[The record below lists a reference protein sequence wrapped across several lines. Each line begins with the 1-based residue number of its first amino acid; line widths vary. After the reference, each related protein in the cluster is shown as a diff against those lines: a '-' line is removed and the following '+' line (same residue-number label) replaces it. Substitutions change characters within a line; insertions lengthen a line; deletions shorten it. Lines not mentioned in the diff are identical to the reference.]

1 MAANET
7 LILDLL
13 IILALVALTALY
25 VAAEFASVAV
35 KVVRI
40 QALAEDGNKTA
51 QRLLPHLR
59 DAHCL
64 DRYVAACQ
72 VGITISSLVLG
83 AYGQRRLALHFQPL
97 VDRLGG
103 LDAVTSASLT
113 ATAALILMTVFHVV
127 LGELLPKAIA
137 LRYPEKIAL
146 ALTYPM
152 LASLAVFG
160 WSIRLLNGTGNWIL
174 SLFRLPTAGHRH
186 VHSPEELQQ
195 LVSHDNHS
203 VTLDDTERRMLTR
216 VFRFGDHVA
225 QEIMV
230 PRMKMVTLR
239 LDAPLEES
247 LKVMHSSGHT
257 RFPLLSGDADKVEGY
272 VHLKDVT
279 VALAEGRCEDLR
291 ALMRPVHYAP
301 ASLSVDRLFERM
313 RKERAHLMVLVD
325 EFGGTAGILTM
336 QDVLHEVIGEM
347 QDEFGPR
354 KGRVIEKG
362 ERSVLVRGN
371 LLLDRLSEETGWA
384 LESAPASTVGGLVMH
399 LLGRP
404 ATEGDSVE
412 FSGARFTATEVVGKR
427 VARVRVERD

>member
-1 MAANET
+1 M
-7 LILDLL
+7 ILDLL
-13 IILALVALTALY
+13 IILGLVALTALY

-40 QALAEDGNKTA
+40 QSLAEEGNKTA

-83 AYGQRRLALHFQPL
+83 AYGQRRLAVYFQPL

-103 LDAVTSASLT
+103 LDAVTTASITTT
-113 ATAALILMTVFHVV
+113 AVLILMTVFHVV

-137 LRYPEKIAL
+137 LRFPEKIAL

-152 LASLAVFG
+152 LASLWLFG

-174 SLFRLPTAGHRH
+174 SLFKLPTAGHRH

-195 LVSHDNHS
+195 LVSHDTRS
-203 VTLDDTERRMLTR
+203 VTLEDSERRLLTR
-216 VFRFGDHVA
+216 VFRFGNHVA

-230 PRMKMVTLR
+230 PRMKMVTLS
-239 LDAPLEES
+239 LDAPLEDS
-247 LKVMHSSGHT
+247 LKVMRDSGHT
-257 RFPLLSGDADKVEGY
+257 RFPLVSGDADKVEGY

-279 VALAEGRCEDLR
+279 VALAEGRSDSLR
-291 ALMRPVHYAP
+291 ELMRPVHYAP

-325 EFGGTAGILTM
+325 EFGGTSGILTM
-336 QDVLHEVIGEM
+336 QDILHEIVGEM
-347 QDEFGPR
+347 ADEFGPR
-354 KGRVIEKG
+354 KGRVL
-362 ERSVLVRGN
+362 ERSERSMLVRGN
-371 LLLDRLSEETGWA
+371 LLLDQLAEEVGWK
-384 LESAPASTVGGLVMH
+384 LESAPSSTVGGLVMH

-404 ATEGDSVE
+404 AQEGDTVE
-412 FSGARFTATEVVGKR
+412 FSGARFTATDVVGKR
-427 VARVRVERD
+427 ISRVRIERD

>member
-1 MAANET
+1 M
-7 LILDLL
+7 IFLDLL

-40 QALAEDGNKTA
+40 QALAEEGHKTA

-59 DAHCL
+59 DAQCL

-83 AYGQRRLALHFQPL
+83 AYGQRRLAYHFQPL
-97 VDRLGG
+97 VDRIGG
-103 LDAVTSASLT
+103 LDAVTAASLT

-137 LRYPEKIAL
+137 LRFPEKIAL

-152 LASLAVFG
+152 LGSLFLFG
-160 WSIRLLNGTGNWIL
+160 WSIRILNGTGNWIL

-195 LVSHDNHS
+195 LVSHDTHS
-203 VTLDDTERRMLTR
+203 VDLDETERRLLTR
-216 VFRFGDHVA
+216 VFRFGNHVA

-239 LDAPLEES
+239 ADAPVKES
-247 LKVMHSSGHT
+247 LEVMLSSGHT

-279 VALAEGRCEDLR
+279 VALSEGRCESLR
-291 ALMRPVHYAP
+291 ALMRPVRYAP
-301 ASLSVDRLFERM
+301 ASLSVDRLLERM
-313 RKERAHLMVLVD
+313 RKERAHLMVLLD

-336 QDVLHEVIGEM
+336 QDVLHEVVGEM
-347 QDEFGPR
+347 QDEFGPK
-354 KGRVIEKG
+354 KGRLLEKG
-362 ERSVLVRGN
+362 DRSALVRGSM
-371 LLLDRLSEETGWA
+371 LLDRLAEETGWS
-384 LESAPASTVGGLVMH
+384 LDSAPASTVGGLIMH

-404 ATEGDSVE
+404 AQEGDSVL

-427 VARVRVERD
+427 VARVRIERD